1 MITDPKDIE
10 KIEQTLK
17 DLQKQMG
24 IEEDQETDLY
34 NNDQIN
40 EYVKDLYDFDLKSM
54 EDEILNQKISINV
67 KINKTHEDAVL
78 PSYNYATDSGFDF
91 YSTKEIE
98 IGPFGRALIP
108 TGLRFDL
115 PSNIELQVRSKSGL
129 ALKQGL
135 MVLNSPGTV
144 DNGYTNE
151 VQVILFNTTNE
162 TVIIKKGMKVAQGVF
177 SYVAN
182 GTMIEFEE
190 VSDIKEKDR
199 NLNGFGSTGLF

>member
-1 MITDPKDIE
+1 MITEPEDLK
-10 KIEQTLK
+10 KIEETLK
-17 DLQKQMG
+17 ELQKTFG
-24 IEEDQETDLY
+24 IEDDEDFS
-34 NNDQIN
+34 DQSELN
-40 EYVKDLYDFDLKSM
+40 QYVKDAFDLDLEQM
-54 EDEILNQKISINV
+54 EKEMLPDKFSISV